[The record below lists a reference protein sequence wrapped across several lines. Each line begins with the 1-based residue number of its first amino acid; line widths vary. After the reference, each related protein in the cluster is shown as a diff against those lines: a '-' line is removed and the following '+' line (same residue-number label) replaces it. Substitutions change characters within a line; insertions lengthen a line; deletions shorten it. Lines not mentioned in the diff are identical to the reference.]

1 MATSDA
7 DVTMSD
13 GSGDGGKGEVI
24 ELQRELA
31 KARLQVDS
39 LYGILLDTE
48 KERDKLREKLKK
60 ANEETKM
67 LKRELQVIMI

>member
-39 LYGILLDTE
+39 LYGILLDTK
-48 KERDKLREKLKK
+48 KERDYVEGKIKEGK
-60 ANEETKM
+60 
-67 LKRELQVIMI
+67 

>member
-31 KARLQVDS
+31 KVRLQVDS

-60 ANEETKM
+60 ANEFLT
-67 LKRELQVIMI
+67 LTDIDR

>member
-1 MATSDA
+1 
-7 DVTMSD
+7 MSE

-48 KERDKLREKLKK
+48 KERDTLREKLKK